1 MCPTAIHLLTGHG
14 TSLRQLHQW
23 RTHGRYGREGFP
35 QWFLDEAKP
44 VRDVSTCRHVRDA
57 DSETS
62 SGHEDMKSSKKP
74 GSPCR
79 DNVSSRHSSNASWT
93 KIWWKDD
100 WKSTALCWP
109 LNRLLLSVT
118 GGTHWAGSLGREFTS
133 STRIAG
139 EFARWLQGGCRA
151 EFAIDG

>member
-1 MCPTAIHLLTGHG
+1 MNKKSAMPYFTSSNHLQIIFKMFNFQLTELTELTELTFQGQSPYKPPMCPSAIHLLTGHG

-62 SGHEDMKSSKKP
+62 SGHEDTKSSKKP

-79 DNVSSRHSSNASWT
+79 DNVRSRHSSNAS
-93 KIWWKDD
+93 
-100 WKSTALCWP
+100 
-109 LNRLLLSVT
+109 
-118 GGTHWAGSLGREFTS
+118 
-133 STRIAG
+133 
-139 EFARWLQGGCRA
+139 
-151 EFAIDG
+151 